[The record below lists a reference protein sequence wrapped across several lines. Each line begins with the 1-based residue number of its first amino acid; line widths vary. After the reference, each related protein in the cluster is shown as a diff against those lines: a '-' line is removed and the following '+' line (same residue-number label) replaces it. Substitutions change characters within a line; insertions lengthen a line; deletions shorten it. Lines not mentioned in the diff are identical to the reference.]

1 MLALA
6 SLYVLASLYIDLV
19 FFLFFLLSRA
29 GLAAA
34 RMVTLLFECVKR
46 YPVVVCVGCF
56 ANTT

>member
-34 RMVTLLFECVKR
+34 RMASVLLECAKR